1 MERKKIETLLSLDL
15 DDFGISPDDL
25 RVFLIQ
31 APDISIFRLAY
42 FLNKT
47 GYWDFSNTSL
57 HFSPANKPGLNLSVF
72 RFVDEDE
79 HLEWF
84 LVGSPEPVT
93 WVEKYPQSCFLVA
106 SGGGVSTFDNAK
118 NNTICSLIDYSC
130 DFIFISGVLPLTTPA
145 GKKTEV
151 FDQFSELYN
160 FLSSNDLTTQEE

>member
-1 MERKKIETLLSLDL
+1 MERKKIETLLSLNL
-15 DDFGISPDDL
+15 DDFGIKPDDL

-57 HFSPANKPGLNLSVF
+57 LFSPANKPSLNLSVF

-84 LVGSPEPVT
+84 LVGSNEHLS
-93 WVEKYPQSCFLVA
+93 WVEKYPQAYFLVA
-106 SGGGVSTFDNAK
+106 AGGGVSTFDHAK
-118 NNTICSLIDYSC
+118 NNMICGLLDDSC
-130 DFIFISGVLPLTTPA
+130 NFVFSGALPLSTPT
-145 GKKTEV
+145 GKKAEV